1 MQDVVY
7 SPDYVRSLLDQLDDT
22 LNRPDPW
29 SRMTLDELVAVAE
42 TLVRLD
48 CRNEHR
54 LLQSI
59 DSLVVSLP
67 VESIDAKN
75 LSKLLNSY
83 AHLGFTKCRLI
94 EYLKLRKSLSDMEP
108 CHISGIMFALGKLK
122 VAGGHD
128 LDDLYN
134 NHHRL
139 GSSLN
144 FLEHLTQSELSA
156 VLHRLSV
163 RSFEVVDRFSPL
175 EISTVVFA
183 MARLNYRNVKL
194 LNYFSEILANRLIDS
209 TPQIIS
215 NTIYAMGKLGFRS
228 LVLLDTVARTC
239 PSRLAQFKPQEIAN
253 LVYAFGQLEYRN
265 ETFLTFL
272 ADHIPPRLASFKPQE
287 LSITAYAYSQLRLC
301 HPRMLGSIAIQ
312 IARRIDDCSPQA
324 ISNTIYAMSKL
335 NFRHNGLFTALAI
348 SLPQRLGDL
357 TPQHVSNIMYSFG
370 KLGHRDDELLGKI
383 CSHVPTRLW
392 EFRPQNIANTVYAT
406 GKLGFYH
413 AELLSAVAEHLPYR
427 LTECVSQDISNII
440 YSFGQLGFKNCD
452 GLLKS
457 VRDYV
462 VGVLLPSGGM
472 QAKDLSYLTS
482 AFRKAGS
489 ELILDTGT
497 TTTPADQDEP
507 ITRVVASLLEGGGN
521 GTTNEDMNILLSCLE
536 KASTQ

>member
-1 MQDVVY
+1 VY

-48 CRNEHR
+48 CKNEHR
-54 LLQSI
+54 LLESI
-59 DSLVVSLP
+59 DNLVVGLP

-94 EYLKLRKSLSDMEP
+94 EYLKLRKSLTDMEP

-122 VAGGHD
+122 VVGHD
-128 LDDLYN
+128 VDDLYN
-134 NHHRL
+134 PQVGRQ
-139 GSSLN
+139 GN
-144 FLEHLTQSELSA
+144 FLQYLSQSELST

-194 LNYFSEILANRLIDS
+194 LNYFSEILANRLVDS

-239 PSRLAQFKPQEIAN
+239 PGRLTQFKPQEIAN

-272 ADHIPPRLASFKPQE
+272 ADHVPPRLASFKPQE
-287 LSITAYAYSQLRLC
+287 LSITAYAYSQLRVC

-312 IARRIDDCSPQA
+312 IARRIEDCSPQA
-324 ISNTIYAMSKL
+324 ISNTVYAMSKL
-335 NFRHNGLFTALAI
+335 NFRHNGLFTSLAI
-348 SLPQRLGDL
+348 SLPRRLGDL

-370 KLGHRDDELLGKI
+370 KLGHRDDELLDKI

-406 GKLGFYH
+406 GKLGYYH
-413 AELLSAVAEHLPYR
+413 GELLSAVAQHLPYR

-440 YSFGQLGFKNCD
+440 YSFGQLGFKGCD
-452 GLLKS
+452 DLLKS
-457 VRDYV
+457 VREYV
-462 VGVLLPSGGM
+462 VGVLLPSGAM

-497 TTTPADQDEP
+497 TTTPQCDDDQDEP
-507 ITRVVASLLEGGGN
+507 ITRVVTSLLQGDGV
-521 GTTNEDMNILLSCLE
+521 LWSCLE